1 MRTVAVRR
9 RRAGAAAVLFGCD
22 RKRPFARVD
31 HLGLLWLLKGGTIV
45 ELHGDRAIVQT
56 AGGVRQVYR
65 RRPVEVGIGRARWLV
80 WARPSGGAHG

>member
-1 MRTVAVRR
+1 MGLPSGAAWLGAVR
-9 RRAGAAAVLFGCD
+9 LFGCD

-45 ELHGDRAIVQT
+45 ELHGDRAVVQT

-65 RRPVEVGIGRARWLV
+65 RRPVEVGRVVLAWELTAGLV
-80 WARPSGGAHG
+80 A